1 MSKILVIAEHHDGKL
16 NAATAK
22 TVSAAAA
29 ISGASIDVVVLAA
42 DPAAVAAEAA
52 KISGVAKVLTVANA
66 ANAQAIAQCWRRR
79 SRSWPR
85 ATPTCSAHRPLSA
98 RT

>member
-1 MSKILVIAEHHDGKL
+1 MSRILVIAEHHDGKL

-29 ISGASIDVVVLAA
+29 ISGASIDVLVLAA

-52 KISGVAKVLTVANA
+52 KIACAKSAQLASPGAVMWKVPRSSGL
-66 ANAQAIAQCWRRR
+66 
-79 SRSWPR
+79 
-85 ATPTCSAHRPLSA
+85 LSA
-98 RT
+98 TILIAT

>member
-1 MSKILVIAEHHDGKL
+1 MSRILVIAEHHDGKL

-29 ISGASIDVVVLAA
+29 ISGASIDVLVLAA

-52 KISGVAKVLTVANA
+52 KITGAVSYTHL
-66 ANAQAIAQCWRRR
+66 
-79 SRSWPR
+79 R
-85 ATPTCSAHRPLSA
+85 AHET
-98 RT
+98 

>member
-29 ISGASIDVVVLAA
+29 IS
-42 DPAAVAAEAA
+42 
-52 KISGVAKVLTVANA
+52 
-66 ANAQAIAQCWRRR
+66 
-79 SRSWPR
+79 
-85 ATPTCSAHRPLSA
+85 LSLIHI
-98 RT
+98 